1 MAGWGWNESLE
12 LNQINFF
19 LTKPHLA
26 TINRH
31 IKNYKQVQFYVFRFC
46 GERVAVMWPP
56 PPHPPP
62 PKKNNNVF
70 YSNKICLGTNC
81 MRFIFYFFSSYW
93 IAFRMIWR
101 IRQIQ
106 ADNTLRDL
114 HNSLDHT
121 QPHSIIAKPVSQS
134 VSKKNEGK
142 VINSLSQANF

>member
-1 MAGWGWNESLE
+1 MGLKWKLGIEPNKLFPYKTTFSNHKPTYKE
-12 LNQINFF
+12 LQTGTILCLQILWWASCSNV
-19 LTKPHLA
+19 TS
-26 TINRH
+26 
-31 IKNYKQVQFYVFRFC
+31 
-46 GERVAVMWPP
+46 PP
-56 PPHPPP
+56 PPPPA

-70 YSNKICLGTNC
+70 YSNKICLSTNC
-81 MRFIFYFFSSYW
+81 LRFIFYFFSSYW